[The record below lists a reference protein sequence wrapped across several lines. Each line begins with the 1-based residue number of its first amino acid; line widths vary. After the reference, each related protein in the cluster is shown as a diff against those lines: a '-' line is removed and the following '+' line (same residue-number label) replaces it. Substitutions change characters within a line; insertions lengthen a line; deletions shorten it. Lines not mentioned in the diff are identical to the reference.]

1 MVSRKSIW
9 FLCVMW
15 VGCTAGCQSLPDLS
29 LAGLFGESVTES
41 ERDRHRQAFQETRSP
56 EHLNWL
62 LANCVETG
70 MSPADVSRILGEDGT
85 RLHGDGWV
93 KNKSSQYLV
102 DDETWKWDADRDGRS
117 LLLVFR
123 EGRLVNFDPSE
134 FAAKSFAE
142 PAQEDL
148 D

>member
-1 MVSRKSIW
+1 MCAV
-9 FLCVMW
+9 CP
-15 VGCTAGCQSLPDLS
+15 GGCQSLPDLS
-29 LAGLFGESVTES
+29 LAGFFGESVTES
-41 ERDRHRQAFQETRSP
+41 ERDSHRQAFQETRDP

-70 MSPADVSRILGEDGT
+70 MSPADISRILGEDGT

-102 DDETWKWDADRDGRS
+102 DDETWKWEADREGRS

-134 FAAKSFAE
+134 FAAESFAE
-142 PAQEDL
+142 PASKDM